1 MTDRDRLAAAR
12 GRRIDL
18 RAALG
23 RLEQTL
29 ATPAP
34 GREAEWLSA
43 VGQRTADLVT
53 ALQQH
58 LEVTE
63 GEDGLFEE
71 ILQEAPR
78 LAHAIDGLRR
88 DHGRLVELASSLRD
102 GAASSKTDADVVEG
116 VRREAVA
123 LMVELVEH
131 RHRGADLVYS
141 AFNVDIE
148 AVD

>member
-1 MTDRDRLAAAR
+1 MTDGDRLAAAR

-18 RAALG
+18 RDALV
-23 RLEQTL
+23 RLEQAV

-34 GREAEWLSA
+34 GREGEWLHG
-43 VGQRTADLVT
+43 VHDRVDELVL
-53 ALQQH
+53 ALGQH

-63 GEDGLFEE
+63 AEDGLFDD
-71 ILQEAPR
+71 IMAEAPR
-78 LAHAIDGLRR
+78 LAHAIDR
-88 DHGRLVELASSLRD
+88 LRD
-102 GAASSKTDADVVEG
+102 DHRRLTGQAEALRDRVQEPASAAAVERA
-116 VRREAVA
+116 RRLTVE

-131 RHRGADLVYS
+131 RHRGADLVYD